1 MWLRGLSEI
10 MVANPVLAARQF
22 VIARSVS
29 DEAIQSGDPD
39 WIASLPLA
47 MTNRSRGAPER
58 PSYAKPRS
66 KIVTTRLGPVVH
78 AKMPQ
83 QDAGGSIRKHRF
95 GMDARVK
102 PGHDGWQERTKNVGS
117 RTPTEAKSSSAAP

>member
-39 WIASLPLA
+39 WIASRPPQDDGLQVNTFILA
-47 MTNRSRGAPER
+47 A
-58 PSYAKPRS
+58 
-66 KIVTTRLGPVVH
+66 RLS
-78 AKMPQ
+78 ARAMPNH
-83 QDAGGSIRKHRF
+83 SL
-95 GMDARVK
+95 
-102 PGHDGWQERTKNVGS
+102 
-117 RTPTEAKSSSAAP
+117 